1 MLFLIYSDYS
11 PLDDENN
18 ERTTG
23 ESFPMAKWNIDTA
36 HTGINFSVRH
46 MMVTTVRGSFQNF
59 SGTIDFDPKNPS
71 AGSVEVTIDA
81 NSISTGANDRD
92 NHLRSADF
100 FDAANHPNITF
111 KSTKVEVK
119 GDNAGKIYGDLTIH
133 GVTRQVVLETE
144 FLGENTNPWGAKVI
158 GFNAT
163 TKINRED
170 FGLTWNVALE
180 TGGVL
185 VGKEIKIEL
194 DVEAALVV
202 GPVAASA

>member
-1 MLFLIYSDYS
+1 
-11 PLDDENN
+11 
-18 ERTTG
+18 
-23 ESFPMAKWNIDTA
+23 MAKWSIDNS
-36 HTGINFSVRH
+36 HSGVNFSVRH

-59 SGTIDFDPKNPS
+59 SGMIDFDPANPA

-81 NSISTGANDRD
+81 NSINTGANDRD

-100 FDAANHPNITF
+100 FDVANHPNITF
-111 KSTKVEVK
+111 KSTKIEVK

-202 GPVAASA
+202 EPIAASA

>member
-1 MLFLIYSDYS
+1 
-11 PLDDENN
+11 
-18 ERTTG
+18 
-23 ESFPMAKWNIDTA
+23 MAKWNIDPA

-59 SGTIDFDPKNPS
+59 NGTIEFDPANPT

-81 NSISTGANDRD
+81 NSINTGASDRD

-100 FDAANHPNITF
+100 FDVANHPNITF

-119 GDNAGKIYGDLTIH
+119 GDNTGKIYGDLTIH
-133 GVTRQVVLETE
+133 GVTRPVVLDTE

-202 GPVAASA
+202 ESVAANA

>member
-1 MLFLIYSDYS
+1 
-11 PLDDENN
+11 
-18 ERTTG
+18 
-23 ESFPMAKWNIDTA
+23 MAKWNIDNS
-36 HTGINFSVRH
+36 HSGVNFSVRH

-59 SGTIDFDPKNPS
+59 SGTIDFDPKNPA

-81 NSISTGANDRD
+81 NSINTGANDRD

-100 FDAANHPNITF
+100 FDVANHPSITF

-158 GFNAT
+158 GFNGT

-202 GPVAASA
+202 EPVAASA

>member
-1 MLFLIYSDYS
+1 MAWQACGTSLRQRAGVYLSVARGLGQQKTDYADLYSA
-11 PLDDENN
+11 
-18 ERTTG
+18 R
-23 ESFPMAKWNIDTA
+23 
-36 HTGINFSVRH
+36 
-46 MMVTTVRGSFQNF
+46 Q
-59 SGTIDFDPKNPS
+59 
-71 AGSVEVTIDA
+71 
-81 NSISTGANDRD
+81 
-92 NHLRSADF
+92 
-100 FDAANHPNITF
+100 
-111 KSTKVEVK
+111 TKVEVK
-119 GDNAGKIYGDLTIH
+119 GDNTGKIYGDLTIH
-133 GVTRQVVLETE
+133 GVTRQIVLDTE

-202 GPVAASA
+202 ESVAANA

>member
-1 MLFLIYSDYS
+1 
-11 PLDDENN
+11 
-18 ERTTG
+18 
-23 ESFPMAKWNIDTA
+23 MAKWNIDVA

-46 MMVTTVRGSFQNF
+46 MMVSTVRGSFQNF
-59 SGTIDFDPKNPS
+59 NGTIEFDPANPA
-71 AGSVEVTIDA
+71 AGSVEVSIDV
-81 NSISTGANDRD
+81 NSINTGANDRD

-100 FDAANHPNITF
+100 FDVANHPNITF

-119 GDNAGKIYGDLTIH
+119 GDNVGKIYGDLTIH
-133 GVTRQVVLETE
+133 GVTRPVVLETE
-144 FLGENTNPWGAKVI
+144 FAGQGTNPWGAQVI

-202 GPVAASA
+202 EPVTANA

>member
-1 MLFLIYSDYS
+1 
-11 PLDDENN
+11 
-18 ERTTG
+18 
-23 ESFPMAKWNIDTA
+23 MAKWNIDNS
-36 HTGINFSVRH
+36 HSGVNFSVRH

-59 SGTIDFDPKNPS
+59 SGTIDFDPANPA

-81 NSISTGANDRD
+81 NSINTGANDRD

-100 FDAANHPNITF
+100 FDVANHPNITF

-119 GDNAGKIYGDLTIH
+119 DDNAGKIYGDLTIH

-202 GPVAASA
+202 EPVAANA

>member
-1 MLFLIYSDYS
+1 
-11 PLDDENN
+11 
-18 ERTTG
+18 
-23 ESFPMAKWNIDTA
+23 MAKWNIDNS
-36 HTGINFSVRH
+36 HSGVNFSVRH

-59 SGTIDFDPKNPS
+59 SGTIDFDPANPT

-81 NSISTGANDRD
+81 NSINTGANDRD

-100 FDAANHPNITF
+100 FDVANHPNISF

-158 GFNAT
+158 GFNAI

-202 GPVAASA
+202 EPVAASA